1 VDASLQSSTP
11 YPGER
16 PSQLL
21 RAGEVVRRLGVSRS
35 WLYQAAKDGRIP
47 AIRLG
52 GPAGP
57 LRFVSD
63 DVDAWIDRARAS
75 WRPTDTAATTLR
87 RAGSEDDT
95 RRRTARPSQPPQA
108 QQLRLG

>member
-1 VDASLQSSTP
+1 MTQLMANGP
-11 YPGER
+11 A
-16 PSQLL
+16 QLL

-57 LRFVSD
+57 LRFVAA
-63 DVDAWIDRARAS
+63 DVDAWIEHARAS
-75 WRPTDTAATTLR
+75 WKPTDTAATTLR
-87 RAGSEDDT
+87 RAGAEHGGNRASRPGREPVQ
-95 RRRTARPSQPPQA
+95 AR
-108 QQLRLG
+108 QLQLG